1 MPAHGLVGRDI
12 FGMHALGFL
21 HQRLLDLRQRP
32 HAQHFKFVAH
42 ALDRPEKIYRGG
54 PGLADDVTDL
64 VKVMLQISAIFS
76 LGIFHPQRD
85 AHGRGYAN
93 RRRAPHH
100 HVADHVGH
108 LGIGLAGNVGLFG
121 RQLGLVNE
129 AYAGVGPFE
138 SLNHRGSR

>member
-1 MPAHGLVGRDI
+1 
-12 FGMHALGFL
+12 
-21 HQRLLDLRQRP
+21 
-32 HAQHFKFVAH
+32 
-42 ALDRPEKIYRGG
+42 YRGG

-76 LGIFHPQRD
+76 LGIFHPQRNT
-85 AHGRGYAN
+85 HGRGYAN

-108 LGIGLAGNVGLFG
+108 LVISLAGNVGLFG

-138 SLNHRGSR
+138 SLNHRGSRRSSVFSLQSSVFSNHAVSSLTND